1 MTLTLP
7 AELEHHVNNLVLQG
21 AYPSVEAVLVDAVKA
36 LVREQERRQ
45 IESLLEQ
52 DGVDERRI
60 EQLLKEAED
69 SGDYTEMTAEDWDDV
84 QREGLAMANA
94 RKAC

>member
-1 MTLTLP
+1 
-7 AELEHHVNNLVLQG
+7 
-21 AYPSVEAVLVDAVKA
+21 
-36 LVREQERRQ
+36 
-45 IESLLEQ
+45 
-52 DGVDERRI
+52 VDERRI